1 MIANSIKQ
9 KHIGPILRQKIRLS
23 HFFYLILTCGFLCL
37 FLFPYLY
44 LMLSSF
50 KPPREV
56 ISSTP
61 AFFPSQFT
69 MDNYFAMFNHLS
81 IGKYFGNSLVT
92 ATFATLLSVLLGSLA
107 SYGLT
112 RFSSKLG
119 NLFLVFTL
127 GVRLIPLISVAIPL
141 YRIIGEVGLM
151 DTKLALTLIYTSIN
165 IPFVIWMMLG
175 FFESLPKELDE
186 SARVDGCGMLGAFIR
201 IILPIS
207 LPGLATTAIFSFML
221 SWNDFLFGLLFT
233 STSAKTVPVGISE
246 FLTAYNL
253 DLGPMTAAATLFS
266 LPVMLF
272 SFFMQNYIVRG
283 MTMGAVK
290 E

>member
-1 MIANSIKQ
+1 VIATSHKQ
-9 KHIGPILRQKIRLS
+9 KYAATSLKNKINFNHILFL
-23 HFFYLILTCGFLCL
+23 LIACGFLCL

-44 LMLSSF
+44 LMLSSL

-61 AFFPSQFT
+61 TFFPSKFT
-69 MDNYFAMFNHLS
+69 LANYLSMFNQLS

-92 ATFATLLSVLLGSLA
+92 AVFGTLVSVFLGALA

-112 RFSSKLG
+112 RFSSRLG

-127 GVRLIPLISVAIPL
+127 GVRMIPLISVAIPL
-141 YRIIGEVGLM
+141 YRIIGEIGLM
-151 DTKLALTLIYTSIN
+151 DTKLALILIYTSIN

-175 FFESLPKELDE
+175 FFDSLPKELDE